1 MGFASMIAK
10 ALKSTGKKPKSSKR
24 TRSNTRKSSEDM
36 SPPPAREP
44 TTAATSQKEID
55 KIKAANKRNKEM
67 YGVGDST
74 PKYKQRA
81 KRSTQAAVVTS
92 AGAASMTAKDI
103 EKKSKEKSEKAMSDY
118 EAKRDAVKKK
128 RSESSKP
135 AAKTSAK
142 KDMSFGEAFRAAR
155 KEGKK
160 EFTWRGNKYHTQTKD
175 EQISMEKF
183 SKGGYKK
190 AKRKMAGGGMVNGK
204 KPRTGSMDYRKGG
217 LFR

>member
-1 MGFASMIAK
+1 MIAK
-10 ALKSTGKKPKSSKR
+10 ALRSTGKKPKTSKR
-24 TRSNTRKSSEDM
+24 TRSNTRKSSENM
-36 SPPPAREP
+36 SPPPARKP

-55 KIKAANKRNKEM
+55 KIKETNKRNKEM
-67 YGVGDST
+67 FGIGDST
-74 PKYKQRA
+74 PQYKQRA

-92 AGAASMTAKDI
+92 TGAAAMAAKDI
-103 EKKSKEKSEKAMSDY
+103 DKKSKEKSE
-118 EAKRDAVKKK
+118 EAVKKK

-142 KDMSFGEAFRAAR
+142 KGMSFGEAFKAAR

-160 EFTWRGNKYHTQTKD
+160 EFTWRGKKYHTQTKD

-183 SKGGYKK
+183 SKGGYNKTKK
-190 AKRKMAGGGMVNGK
+190 AAGGMLNGK

>member
-1 MGFASMIAK
+1 MIAK
-10 ALKSTGKKPKSSKR
+10 ALRSTGKKPKTSKR
-24 TRSNTRKSSEDM
+24 TRSNTRKSSENM
-36 SPPPAREP
+36 SPPPARKP

-55 KIKAANKRNKEM
+55 KIKETNKRNKEM
-67 YGVGDST
+67 FGIGDST
-74 PKYKQRA
+74 PQYKQRA

-92 AGAASMTAKDI
+92 AGAAAMAAKDI
-103 EKKSKEKSEKAMSDY
+103 DKKSKEKSEKAMSDY
-118 EAKRDAVKKK
+118 EEKREAVKKK

-142 KDMSFGEAFRAAR
+142 KGMSFGEAFKAAR

-160 EFTWRGNKYHTQTKD
+160 EFNWRGKKYHTQTKD

-183 SKGGYKK
+183 SKGGYRKKTKK
-190 AKRKMAGGGMVNGK
+190 AAGGMLNGK